1 VVSPEHGIH
10 SFLSEQHPLQKT
22 IVVGTEFCA

>member
-10 SFLSEQHPLQKT
+10 SFPSEQHHLLKT
-22 IVVGTEFCA
+22 VTVGTEFCA